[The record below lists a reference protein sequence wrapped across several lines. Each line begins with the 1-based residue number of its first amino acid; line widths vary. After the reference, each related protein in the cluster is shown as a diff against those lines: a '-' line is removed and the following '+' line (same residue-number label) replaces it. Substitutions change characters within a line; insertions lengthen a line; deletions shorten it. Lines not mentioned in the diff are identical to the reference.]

1 MGMLTHTS
9 DAPQVPPLVLGIESS
24 CDETAVALVRGDR
37 TVVAQSIASQE
48 AEHAPYGGVVP
59 EIAARAH
66 AERLAPMIAKVMAE
80 AGVALDDLDAIA
92 ATAGPGLIGGV
103 MVGLVSAKA
112 LAMAA
117 DKPLLAINHLEG
129 HALSPRLADAGLG
142 FPYLLLLVSGGHCQI
157 LAVEGVGQ
165 YRRLATTI
173 DDALGEAFDK
183 TAKILHLGYP
193 GGPAVERLALQGSPK
208 AVPLPRPLK
217 GSKEPH
223 FSFAGLKSAV
233 LRAKENQI
241 LAPVRPELVEGLS
254 FTLEQSRASKKDSAS
269 TSSAR
274 TDFGYSDA
282 DICAS
287 FQQAAVDCLID
298 RLELALDNAGPFP
311 ALVVAGG
318 VAANQTVRAALEGF
332 AAQHRMRFTAPPL
345 ALCTDNAAMIAW
357 AGCERMAAEGWVRGA
372 PFAGDPLDFLARPRW
387 ALDPAAEAVRGAG
400 AKA

>member
-1 MGMLTHTS
+1 MGSVTHTS
-9 DAPQVPPLVLGIESS
+9 ETGFAPPLVLGIESS
-24 CDETAVALVRGDR
+24 CDETAVALVRGDG
-37 TVVAQSIASQE
+37 TILAQAIASQE

-66 AERLAPMIAKVMAE
+66 AERLAPMIARVMGE
-80 AGVALDDLDAIA
+80 AGLGLDDVDAIA

-103 MVGLVSAKA
+103 MVGLVSGKA
-112 LAMAA
+112 LAMAS
-117 DKPLLAINHLEG
+117 DKPLLAVNHLEG
-129 HALSPRLADAGLG
+129 HALSPRLADAGLA

-183 TAKILHLGYP
+183 TAKILGLGYP
-193 GGPAVERLALQGSPK
+193 GGPAVERLALEGDPE

-217 GSKEPH
+217 GSPEPH

-233 LRAKENQI
+233 LRAKENQT
-241 LAPVRPELVEGLS
+241 LNPVRAEPVEGPYLS
-254 FTLEQSRASKKDSAS
+254 SEGTNGAS

-274 TDFGYSDA
+274 TGNYTDA
-282 DICAS
+282 DIAAS

-298 RLELALDNAGPFP
+298 RLDQALERAGPFP

-318 VAANQTVRAALEGF
+318 VAANRTVRAALEAF
-332 AAQHRMRFTAPPL
+332 AAKHAMHFTAPPL

-357 AGCERMAAEGWVRGA
+357 AGCERLAAEGWQPGA
-372 PFAGDPLDFLARPRW
+372 AFAGDPLDFLARPRW
-387 ALDPAAEAVRGAG
+387 PLDPAAETVRGAG
-400 AKA
+400 VKA